1 MKKRSFRIMTLIG
14 IIIVMIIAA
23 IGIHTFIDNKKV
35 RMNEKQRVLSG
46 RKHLKDLEQAD
57 LSVIEAKIEKH
68 HTPEVVLEDKEIDF
82 YKFYENTVFMGDS
95 ITEGLME
102 MELVNQ
108 YNVISNKGDTV
119 VKGRENIDKVV
130 SLQPKNVVL
139 LYGMN
144 DVIEFDGGG
153 PGGPDK
159 FKSHYIEFI
168 NDIKTKLPNTNIYIQ
183 APLPVM
189 DRAKETNGRLTNTNL
204 DEFRKLA
211 HEVSEETGVNY
222 VNIDILVRD
231 KDELYEADGVHL
243 KYDFY
248 LKWLSYLQQEITSN
262 N

>member
-1 MKKRSFRIMTLIG
+1 MKKRSFQIMTIIG
-14 IIIVMIIAA
+14 IILVVMIAA
-23 IGIHTFIDNKKV
+23 IGIHTFIENKKV
-35 RMNEKQRVLSG
+35 QMNEKQRVLLG

-57 LSVIEAKIEKH
+57 LSVIQDKIEKH
-68 HTPEVVLEDKEIDF
+68 HTPEVVVEDKDVDF

-119 VKGRENIDKVV
+119 VKGKENIDKVV

-159 FKSHYIEFI
+159 FKAHYLEFI

-189 DRAKETNGRLTNTNL
+189 DRAIETNGRLTNTNL

-211 HEVSEETGVNY
+211 YEVSEETAVNY
-222 VNIDILVRD
+222 LNIDVLVRD
-231 KDELYEADGVHL
+231 KGELYEQDGIHL

-248 LKWLSYLQQEITSN
+248 LKWLSYLHQGITSN

>member
-1 MKKRSFRIMTLIG
+1 MRKRSFRIMTIIG
-14 IIIVMIIAA
+14 IILVVMIATK
-23 IGIHTFIDNKKV
+23 GIHTFIDNKKI
-35 RMNEKQRVLSG
+35 RMNEKQRVLLG
-46 RKHLKDLEQAD
+46 RKHLKELEQAD
-57 LSVIEAKIEKH
+57 LSIIEAKIEKH
-68 HTPEVVLEDKEIDF
+68 HTPEVVVEDKEVDF

-108 YNVISNKGDTV
+108 YNVISNKGDTII
-119 VKGRENIDKVV
+119 KGKENIDKVV
-130 SLQPKNVVL
+130 SLQPKNLVL

-144 DVIEFDGGG
+144 DVIAFDGSG

-159 FKSHYIEFI
+159 FKAHYIEFI

-189 DRAKETNGRLTNTNL
+189 DRAIETNGRLTNTNL

-211 HEVSEETGVNY
+211 YEASEETGVKY
-222 VNIDILVRD
+222 VNIDVLVKD
-231 KDELYEADGVHL
+231 KDELYEADGVHF

-248 LKWLSYLQQEITSN
+248 LKWLSYLHQGITSN